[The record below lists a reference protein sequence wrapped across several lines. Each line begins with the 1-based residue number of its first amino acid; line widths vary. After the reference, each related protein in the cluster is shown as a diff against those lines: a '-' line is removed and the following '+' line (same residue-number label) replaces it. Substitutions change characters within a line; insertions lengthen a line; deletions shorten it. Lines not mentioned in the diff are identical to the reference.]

1 MSTRK
6 LFSNPSLHKRQIS
19 RPKPAPQMKAT
30 WIFLAVMLLRT
41 PVRPPAKVVHQIDP
55 KEPNK
60 NLCPHQ
66 FKNQKVKVKKEVRP
80 LWRHGG
86 VGCLQILKT
95 YLNPRAD
102 PNQATTLET
111 EILNKSSK
119 TRVRAHKVLK
129 TEILIVLARETLKDS
144 TQCSWKKT
152 TKPSL
157 NYRRPRPFQTA
168 TTQWA
173 MKARPISRKRR
184 KCRLKV

>member
-1 MSTRK
+1 MSARK

-66 FKNQKVKVKKEVRP
+66 FKKQKVKVKKEVRP
-80 LWRHGG
+80 QCRHGG
-86 VGCLQILKT
+86 VECLQILKT

-102 PNQATTLET
+102 PNQQATTLET
-111 EILNKSSK
+111 EILSKSTK

-144 TQCSWKKT
+144 TQCS
-152 TKPSL
+152 
-157 NYRRPRPFQTA
+157 
-168 TTQWA
+168 
-173 MKARPISRKRR
+173 
-184 KCRLKV
+184 